1 MSIALLDVNTLIA
14 LLWRPHRHHPPALEW
29 FKVNEKKGW
38 ATCAITQ
45 LAFVRIVSNRTFA
58 NESPS
63 PAEAT
68 ALLRRNI
75 ESPYHHFLIDDLS
88 FPEAVASIGQSVS
101 GHQQTTDAYL
111 LALAIHHQGH
121 LVTFDRG
128 ITILLPEPRRK
139 SGLIVTLSDHS
150 S

>member
-14 LLWRPHRHHPPALEW
+14 LLWRPHRHHLPALEW
-29 FKVNEKKGW
+29 FKASEKKGW

-45 LAFVRIVSNRTFA
+45 LAFVRIVSSRAFA

-63 PAEAT
+63 LAEAT
-68 ALLRRNI
+68 ALLHRNI

-88 FPEAVASIGQSVS
+88 FPEAAAAIGERIS

-111 LALAIHHQGH
+111 LALAIHHRGH

-128 ITILLPEPRRK
+128 ITTLLPESRRK
-139 SGLIVTLSDHS
+139 SGLAVTLSGHS